1 MVVVGVEVVGVM
13 AGCVGPLLVTLG
25 SVGLIVLGAKLVLE
39 RITNI
44 AMATAIPIPI
54 PAIDFLFKY

>member
-1 MVVVGVEVVGVM
+1 MVVGVAGVM
-13 AGCVGPLLVTLG
+13 VGEANPPVVALG
-25 SVGLIVLGAKLVLE
+25 SVGFTVLGVKLALE

-54 PAIDFLFKY
+54 PAIDFLFNY